1 MTPTPE
7 QIALAIKLRAEGAQR
22 DRVVFETGMSRNALD
37 ILIRNNLIPRQ
48 ERPPRK
54 LMPVPTR
61 FAEIYKDNSLEECGA
76 YFHVSKDT
84 AARWARELGITR
96 KPCITIA
103 QSRGVVPPP
112 RKPNR
117 YLTAAQAP
125 ISQAVMDEA
134 GRAAEYLRPDY
145 IPTYRCD
152 EDGRP
157 NPAGRMYRCGKRV
170 FSPAEVVER
179 AAEVKARRERMRR
192 VA

>member
-22 DRVVFETGMSRNALD
+22 SAVLHQTGLTKHCFDAL
-37 ILIRNNLIPRQ
+37 LTQGVIPRKV
-48 ERPPRK
+48 ET
-54 LMPVPTR
+54 PTLR
-61 FAEIYKDNSLEECGA
+61 EAPKDFAKYWQDNSLEACEARFGA
-76 YFHVSKDT
+76 SYHTVK
-84 AARWARELGITR
+84 RWARELGLSRAPGVTL
-96 KPCITIA
+96 A
-103 QSRGVVPPP
+103 SLRGVVPPP

-117 YLTAAQAP
+117 YLTAARAP

-134 GRAAEYLRPDY
+134 ARAAEYLRPDY

-179 AAEVKARRERMRR
+179 AAEVKARRERMR
-192 VA
+192 AA